1 MVILLGPLF
10 HHPQRK
16 VLAMAVI
23 ITYQTKFIP
32 APRFEKGLAIAQELK
47 RLLDEVDDCQELCF
61 VTADKCCYPGRRLV
75 RSKCE
80 RHRDGTIH
88 LVARIARGCTCP
100 HNEEEFYFNLS
111 SRELIPMRGQRITA
125 LVVGYPNWEVSIVI
139 ENTSLGVKRITSPDG
154 TTRTIDLKPRQPQQ
168 KAS

>member
-23 ITYQTKFIP
+23 ITYQTKFTP

-47 RLLDEVDDCQELCF
+47 RLLGEADQCPELCF
-61 VTADKCCYPGRRLV
+61 VTADNHQHPGRRLV

-88 LVARIARGCTCP
+88 LVARIARGCVCP
-100 HNEEEFYFNLS
+100 QNEEKFYFSLG
-111 SRELIPMRGQRITA
+111 RELMPIRGQRITA
-125 LVVGYPNWEVSIVI
+125 LIVGYPNWEVSTVV
-139 ENTSLGVKRITSPDG
+139 ENTHLGTKVTFNHNGERVPEA
-154 TTRTIDLKPRQPQQ
+154 